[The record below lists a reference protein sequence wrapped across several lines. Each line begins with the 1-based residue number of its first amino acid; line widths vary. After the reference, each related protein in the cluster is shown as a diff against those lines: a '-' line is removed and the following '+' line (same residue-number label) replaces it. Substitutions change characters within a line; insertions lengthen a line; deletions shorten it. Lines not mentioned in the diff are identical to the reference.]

1 MTYVPFMVISSPRVI
16 YRKSRLNTN
25 ITELA
30 RFARSLVMAEKDT
43 LQKLQDQLQCTICLD
58 TYTDP
63 KVLQCDH
70 VYCRECL
77 RQLLLRN
84 MSGDHSLTCP
94 SCRQVTPVPEN
105 GVQGLKP
112 AFQINSFL
120 EIKKSLEK
128 KVVNTPEVPQGQ
140 LQDPEASDQKV
151 TNCQDHVKEEFK
163 LYCETCKKLICL
175 YCVIKGAKHHKCDY
189 ERLPIVC
196 DRYKGEI
203 ETSLRPVKQ
212 NLATIEE
219 ALKVFEKSRGDISDQ
234 RAVVEANINSTIDQL
249 QGILEDRR
257 NKLVTQLHQLT
268 ERKLACLDTQHE
280 SVKVIQE
287 ILQHCQGNVE
297 GKLKTMS
304 SHELVEAKKSLIDQ
318 INGSISVFQPGV
330 LSPTTTADIKLSSSM
345 NTMKVCQ
352 DYGILSA
359 KETLPDLSKFRT
371 TGSGLDTV
379 MVGETAKVVVQA
391 VDHWGEPCDV
401 PDRAL
406 GCNIVSAIK
415 NVPKII
421 TPKRTKKGHYELCF
435 VPTLKGYHYLQIT
448 INNQH
453 IRGSPFVLLAKSS
466 ARLGEKMVSTIY
478 SDNPCGI
485 VINHKREI
493 VVAEKH
499 WILVYSQGGIKL
511 RTFGIRGINEGEF
524 NNPRGIAVDED
535 DNILVA
541 DYKNNRIQKFTSD
554 GEFLAAVGTKGN
566 KPLQFKGPK
575 AIAFNTFN
583 KKVYVGDKNRVQ
595 ILNSDLTYCGAFRE
609 DINSTGIGCD
619 RSGRVYL
626 SQGPGGQ
633 IMVFSADGDF
643 LSVIGKISALC
654 NSEDVAID
662 DDNNVFYMSNIAKGQ
677 VSAFT
682 LEGDALYSFSIGK
695 LSGLRGLAVDGGVLY
710 VCDNI
715 FNCVRIY

>member
-1 MTYVPFMVISSPRVI
+1 
-16 YRKSRLNTN
+16 
-25 ITELA
+25 
-30 RFARSLVMAEKDT
+30 MAEKDT

-105 GVQGLKP
+105 GVQSLKP

-151 TNCQDHVKEEFK
+151 TNCQDHVNEESK

-189 ERLPIVC
+189 ERLPDVC

-203 ETSLRPVKQ
+203 ETSLGPVKQ
-212 NLATIEE
+212 NLATIEG

-234 RAVVEANINSTIDQL
+234 RTVVETSINSTIDQL
-249 QGILEDRR
+249 QEILEDRR

-268 ERKLACLDTQHE
+268 ERKLECLDTQQDN
-280 SVKVIQE
+280 VKAIQE
-287 ILQHCQGNVE
+287 TLQHCQVNVE

-304 SHELVEAKKSLIDQ
+304 SHELVEAKESLIDQ
-318 INGSISVFQPGV
+318 INRSISVFQPGV
-330 LSPTTTADIKLSSSM
+330 LNPTTTADIKLSSL
-345 NTMKVCQ
+345 TDVMKVCKG
-352 DYGILSA
+352 YGILSA
-359 KETLPDLSKFRT
+359 KETLPDPNKCHT

-401 PDRAL
+401 PDQAL

-415 NVPKII
+415 NMPKII
-421 TPKRTKKGHYELCF
+421 TPKRTKKGHYELYF
-435 VPTLKGYHYLQIT
+435 VADLKGHHNLHIT

-466 ARLGEKMVSTIY
+466 ARVGDQPISTI
-478 SDNPCGI
+478 DIDKPWGI

-493 VVAEKH
+493 VVTEKH
-499 WILVYSQGGIKL
+499 WISVYSQGGVKL
-511 RTFGIRGINEGEF
+511 RSFGRRGSKEGEF
-524 NNPRGIAVDED
+524 NNPRGVAVDED

-554 GEFLAAVGTKGN
+554 GEFLAAVGTKGK
-566 KPLQFKGPK
+566 KPLQFKGPQ
-575 AIAFNTFN
+575 AVAFCTFD
-583 KKVYVGDKNRVQ
+583 KKIYVGDNDRVQ
-595 ILNSDLTYCGAFRE
+595 ILNLDLTYCGTFRE
-609 DINSTGIGCD
+609 GIDSTGIGCD
-619 RSGRVYL
+619 RFGRVYL
-626 SQGPGGQ
+626 SQGSGSQ
-633 IMVFSADGDF
+633 IIVFSKDGNF
-643 LSVIGKISALC
+643 LCKIGSDTMF
-654 NSEDVAID
+654 SFFDDVAID
-662 DDNNVFYMSNIAKGQ
+662 DDNNVLYMSNSFKGQ
-677 VSAFT
+677 ISALT
-682 LEGDALYSFSIGK
+682 LEGDVLYSFSMGK
-695 LSGLRGLAVDGGVLY
+695 LSGPRGLAVDSGVLY
-710 VCDNI
+710 VCDDISNRVSI
-715 FNCVRIY
+715 L